1 MPTLKKSRSLVL
13 VALAALGVGIAGCG
27 GAKES
32 TADKFAAQAEK
43 EAKNPPKI
51 APTPQTPAPKVQDV
65 TPGPGEADLKKK
77 PKIPKQTGAPP
88 TQLVVQ
94 DLVKGTGQAA
104 KDGDQ
109 LSVQYVGVL
118 YKNGKQFD
126 ASWDRGK
133 QPFQFTLGQGN
144 VIKGWD
150 QGLVGMKVGG
160 RRRLI
165 IPSDLAYGAQG
176 QPPTIP
182 PNSALV
188 FDIDLTKIG

>member
-1 MPTLKKSRSLVL
+1 VPTVTRFQALVP
-13 VALAALGVGIAGCG
+13 VALAAVAVGVAGCG

-32 TADKFAAQAEK
+32 VADKYAALAVK

-51 APTPQTPAPKVQDV
+51 APTPQTPPPQVQDV
-65 TPGPGEADLKKK
+65 APGPGEGDLKKK
-77 PKIPKQTGAPP
+77 PKIPKQTGPAP
-88 TQLVVQ
+88 TSLVAQ
-94 DLVKGTGQAA
+94 DLIKGTGQAA
-104 KDGDQ
+104 KDGDS

-118 YKNGKQFD
+118 YKTGKQFD

-165 IPSDLAYGAQG
+165 IPAALAYGAAG

-182 PNSALV
+182 ANSALV